1 MVKGLAMPVEIA
13 VGKIVYNGI
22 SSFMS
27 LSKRYANIPFTM
39 LIMIAPP
46 IFIMILF
53 KLIIFARKE
62 VITNIN
68 TNTNDEVPITPP
80 ENTSAKYPRVK
91 AVKAPEVERLL
102 NPR

>member
-1 MVKGLAMPVEIA
+1 MIKGLAIPVEIA

-27 LSKRYANIPFTM
+27 LSRIYANIPFNM
-39 LIMIAPP
+39 LIAIAPP
-46 IFIMILF
+46 IFIIMLF
-53 KLIIFARKE
+53 KLIIFASIE
-62 VITNIN
+62 VITNTD
-68 TNTNDEVPITPP
+68 TNANDEAPITPP

>member
-1 MVKGLAMPVEIA
+1 MIKGLAMPVEIA
-13 VGKIVYNGI
+13 VVKIVYNGI
-22 SSFMS
+22 SSFVS
-27 LSKRYANIPFTM
+27 LSRRYANIPFNM
-39 LIMIAPP
+39 LIKIAPP

-80 ENTSAKYPRVK
+80 ENTSAKYPKVK